1 MDKAPEDKELGAK
14 TNPFSAIP
22 IEIIVSVGRAR
33 PLIKELVTMSENSVL
48 VLDKRI
54 EDPVE
59 LYIGDRLIAK
69 GKLEEILDENSKQ
82 LAVRLTEISD
92 LKDEL

>member
-1 MDKAPEDKELGAK
+1 MDKAPEDKELGPK
-14 TNPFSAIP
+14 TNPFSSIS
-22 IEIIVSVGRAR
+22 IEIIVSEGRAR

>member
-1 MDKAPEDKELGAK
+1 MDKAPEDKELGPK

-59 LYIGDRLIAK
+59 LYIGERLIAK

>member
-1 MDKAPEDKELGAK
+1 MDEAAEASE
-14 TNPFSAIP
+14 FSAKISPFATIP

-33 PLIKELVTMSENSVL
+33 PLIKDLVAMSENSVL
-48 VLDKRI
+48 VLDRRI

-69 GKLEEILDENSKQ
+69 GKLEEVLDEEKKQ

-92 LKDEL
+92 LKDEF

>member
-1 MDKAPEDKELGAK
+1 MDKAPEDREPGPK

-33 PLIKELVTMSENSVL
+33 PLIKELVAMSENSVL
-48 VLDKRI
+48 ALDKRI

>member
-1 MDKAPEDKELGAK
+1 MDKVTDDNELTPKA
-14 TNPFSAIP
+14 NPFSTIP
-22 IEIIVSVGRAR
+22 IEITVSVGRAR
-33 PLIKELVTMSENSVL
+33 PLIKELFTMSENSVL

-54 EDPVE
+54 DDPVE

-82 LAVRLTEISD
+82 LAVRLTEISE
-92 LKDEL
+92 LKDDL